1 MCWDACMIRC
11 NNVTEICITKGQEGI
26 VYGWQSAVGSHGQ
39 TILDTLFVKL
49 LNLPSPVK
57 FDGLPENVVPIP
69 PSTTAIVCSLP
80 DDT

>member
-1 MCWDACMIRC
+1 MHHQ
-11 NNVTEICITKGQEGI
+11 GQEGI
-26 VYGWQSAVGSHGQ
+26 VCGWQSVGSHGQ

-49 LNLPSPVK
+49 LNPPSPVI

-69 PSTTAIVCSLP
+69 PSTTAVVHSLP